1 MSSMSYCLMQN
12 TLPELRECVRRLES
26 GQLLSEDEFRAAKK
40 IVQLAQDLADL
51 FPEGLPLDLE
61 GDY

>member
-12 TLPELRECVRRLES
+12 TLPEFRKCVERLEA
-26 GQLLSEDEFRAAKK
+26 LEPLSEEEFRAAKK
-40 IVQLAQDLADL
+40 LVRLAQDLVDL
-51 FPEGLPLDLE
+51 FPEGLPISLE